1 MVGNYGNAVNI
12 GDAGG
17 EERVRLLMSFLSQY
31 TNRLTPGS
39 FLTLEVTDAV
49 ADHRLTTDRPEG
61 NTSLGIYPIRQ
72 TPEQVAI
79 CAAANN
85 LKIIEKQL
93 CIRYGHHP
101 RTAYFLQKNP

>member
-1 MVGNYGNAVNI
+1 
-12 GDAGG
+12 
-17 EERVRLLMSFLSQY
+17 MSFLSQY